1 MSRIYWDSML
11 FIYMLEANPTFG
23 PKVRRILNQI
33 VSRGDRLSTS
43 VFSIG
48 EILTGPRRRGSVS
61 GVDAVNKYFLGG
73 AVEILPF
80 SQAAADR
87 YSVIRAAN
95 RVSQADGIHLA
106 TAAEAGTDVFLTN
119 DSGLRKLSISG
130 IKFFADL
137 DGKMI

>member
-1 MSRIYWDSML
+1 ML
-11 FIYMLEANPTFG
+11 FIYVLEGNPTFG
-23 PKVRRILNQI
+23 PKVRRILHQI
-33 VSRGDRLSTS
+33 VSRGDILSTS

-61 GVDAVNKYFLGG
+61 GVDAVKKYFLSG

-80 SQAAADR
+80 TEATSDR
-87 YSVIRAAN
+87 YSIIRGAN

-106 TAAEAGTDVFLTN
+106 SAAEIGTDLFFTN
-119 DSGLRKLSISG
+119 DGDLRKLSIPG

-137 DGKMI
+137 DGRMI

>member
-1 MSRIYWDSML
+1 ML
-11 FIYMLEANPTFG
+11 FIYLLEGNPTFG

-33 VSRGDRLSTS
+33 VSRGEILSTS

-61 GVDAVNKYFLGG
+61 GVDAVKKYFLSG

-80 SQAAADR
+80 TEATSDR
-87 YSVIRAAN
+87 YSIIRGAN
-95 RVSQADGIHLA
+95 RVTQADGIHLA
-106 TAAEAGTDVFLTN
+106 SAAEIGTDLFFTN
-119 DSGLRKLSISG
+119 DGDLRKLSIPG

-137 DGKMI
+137 DGRLI